1 MDEWLKNL
9 IGWKWRTKL
18 NNDHIEICTT
28 GSTDLRLPILLMSTH
43 KHIGGKCEPMI
54 VLCAFGGPYAAAL
67 FFHGS
72 FGESRNGISGLGFKN
87 SSLTRWWLIL
97 VLIICVARHRMQGML
112 PKQLCWHLFE
122 RTTFSC
128 PIQDKSVTLQQKP
141 CWIAAKK
148 LLWMLVVRQACIG
161 HLGILAKVSGMWTVT
176 KCKASSAL
184 KHWVHY
190 CMKSR
195 MCKHEILCSVILGSP
210 CLAWMSVIPM
220 RWMQCCDP
228 HSTWS
233 RAGAS
238 TTLLFE
244 IKFY

>member
-1 MDEWLKNL
+1 MRAYD
-9 IGWKWRTKL
+9 
-18 NNDHIEICTT
+18 C
-28 GSTDLRLPILLMSTH
+28 SLRLWGTLCRRIVFSWFVRR
-43 KHIGGKCEPMI
+43 EPERHRR
-54 VLCAFGGPYAAAL
+54 P
-67 FFHGS
+67 
-72 FGESRNGISGLGFKN
+72 RFKN

-184 KHWVHY
+184 KHWVNH

-210 CLAWMSVIPM
+210 CLAWMSVIPI
-220 RWMQCCDP
+220 RC
-228 HSTWS
+228 
-233 RAGAS
+233 
-238 TTLLFE
+238 
-244 IKFY
+244 